1 MSAMRRRSEP
11 TGALAC
17 AIAYAC
23 MAGAIA
29 IALQFAN
36 RRNIPID
43 WSFSFFETFT
53 RDMPWSWAAGG
64 CVVSILGCIAG
75 ERARNNGAG
84 FVATVGVTGCLLLA
98 LGYAVILMFTVGGFE
113 QMLEWLR

>member
-29 IALQFAN
+29 IALQFAS
-36 RRNIPID
+36 RRSIPID
-43 WSFSFFETFT
+43 WGFSFFETFT
-53 RDMPWSWAAGG
+53 RHMEWPWAAGG
-64 CVVSILGCIAG
+64 RVGAILGCIAG

-84 FVATVGVTGCLLLA
+84 FVATVAVTGCLLLA
-98 LGYAVILMFTVGGFE
+98 LGYVIILLFTVGGFE
-113 QMLEWLR
+113 RMLEWAR